1 MIRLVLLLIFL
12 PVAVLASPIRI
23 KDLVEFDG
31 VRGNDLEGV
40 LPDKANW
47 PVLTPLAENE
57 RGGSIMLRAS
67 SAQRAQAMVDQLR
80 EQELYCDQRDGV
92 LRLSPGNVCTEQD
105 VLRLCDTLQ
114 AGW

>member
-1 MIRLVLLLIFL
+1 
-12 PVAVLASPIRI
+12 
-23 KDLVEFDG
+23 
-31 VRGNDLEGV
+31 
-40 LPDKANW
+40 
-47 PVLTPLAENE
+47 
-57 RGGSIMLRAS
+57 
-67 SAQRAQAMVDQLR
+67 MVDQLR